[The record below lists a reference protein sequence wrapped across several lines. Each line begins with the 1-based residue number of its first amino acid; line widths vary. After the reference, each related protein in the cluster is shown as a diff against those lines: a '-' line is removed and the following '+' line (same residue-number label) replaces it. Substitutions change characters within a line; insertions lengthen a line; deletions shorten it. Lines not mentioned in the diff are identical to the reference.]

1 MNKDVFLYAKKKKK
15 MFFQFVHNNLK
26 FQRLFIRFNS
36 KGHH

>member
-1 MNKDVFLYAKKKKK
+1 MYFCTRKKTGI
-15 MFFQFVHNNLK
+15 MFIYSLHTNLK